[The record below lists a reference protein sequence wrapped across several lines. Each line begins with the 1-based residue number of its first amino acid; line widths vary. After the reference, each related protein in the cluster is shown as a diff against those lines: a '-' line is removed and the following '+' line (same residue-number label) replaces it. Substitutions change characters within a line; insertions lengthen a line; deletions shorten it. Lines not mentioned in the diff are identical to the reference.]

1 MEIKCKNC
9 DEILLGR
16 YCHRCSQEEKDLP
29 RFLDFISNSFANILE
44 FDFRIIRSLRL
55 LLFKPSV
62 LTLEYWNGKR
72 ITQTKPL
79 RLLAFSLIFMIFS
92 GALVDYFANTKLEN
106 SGLMTRYLSFALIPF
121 NALLYKLFL
130 RKRKEYHFTHFF
142 IFSLHLGAGVTI
154 ISVPFMVLGTITEDY
169 ATISFLSN
177 FILTITWNILFV
189 FYLFKEKV
197 IKTILVSFS
206 VFIITNTLAAIIATV
221 LGLLFPTQFTNE
233 EEYEKMLIE
242 TDKEHFESIEK
253 LNDQID
259 SLNIAPIKN
268 KDKIDSLIT
277 ERNKKEKMG
286 NFFRKLKEEGDQIK
300 AKTGIK

>member
-9 DEILLGR
+9 GEILLGR

-29 RFLDFISNSFANILE
+29 RFLDFISNSFVNILE

-72 ITQTKPL
+72 IAQTKPL

-92 GALVDYFANTKLEN
+92 GTLVDYFANTKLEN
-106 SGLMTRYLSFALIPF
+106 SGLVTRYLSFALIPF

-142 IFSLHLGAGVTI
+142 IFSLHLGAGITI
-154 ISVPFMVLGTITEDY
+154 ISVPFMVLGTISEDY

-177 FILTITWNILFV
+177 FILIITWSTLFV

-197 IKTILVSFS
+197 MKTIFVSFS
-206 VFIITNTLAAIIATV
+206 VFTITNTIAAIIATV
-221 LGLLFPTQFTNE
+221 LGLLFPAQFSNE
-233 EEYEKMLIE
+233 EVHEKALIE
-242 TDKEHFESIEK
+242 TDKEHLESIEK
-253 LNDQID
+253 LNNQID

-268 KDKIDSLIT
+268 KEKIDSLIT

-286 NFFRKLKEEGDQIK
+286 NIFRKLKEEGDQIK